1 MQSEGRRVPN
11 RNRFENEKVRNALRK
26 IDNYYDIY
34 TRVISRVEI
43 NEAYIKKNDIF
54 PLSLLFIYFDTKITN
69 EEYAKR
75 LSRMIK
81 EFCGDDL
88 ENNDINI
95 QDNEQNRLNKI
106 SLYLDM
112 MTYFRNA
119 SLDNLRAN
127 DFSDNDTF
135 EILMSIFLI
144 DTFDD
149 MYSLY
154 PKYVSTKLRNTVEN
168 CFAEDVLK
176 IKMEFQTNRALND
189 LSDIEIDF
197 DKYTGKSVSDLI
209 KPNQVYDY
217 NGPSN
222 KKKEDL
228 QTYKNA
234 MYLDYKETRKG
245 IVFEVNKF
253 IYDEYMATKD
263 LNYNKLSKEMA
274 SRLDGIVSMFKDLRD
289 PGNTDELAYNKLG
302 LPEWYLA
309 YYIDG
314 KPIVDFVPS
323 KYLRDQN
330 AISRYCARLILKTAV
345 KGNNIVEKV
354 VLADCGGKIGINVQ
368 PFYLKSRINQNMY
381 EQTFTKTRRFF
392 SNLRMF
398 KIKQIDDVITKYGR
412 KYNEQRE
419 LRREQIEN
427 YINDTYL
434 KARGLTYTTINLKE
448 NDVPYAL
455 KGKQRNARLGKGM
468 ITLDFF
474 DIKGQVISRGE
485 LEDDLKDNLDTFK
498 SSSQKNND
506 KDLLEDVI
514 NTEVK
519 PSKLEEDLK
528 DNLEE
533 PLIDNNIKNDI
544 LNKTK
549 DSNKIEK

>member
-1 MQSEGRRVPN
+1 
-11 RNRFENEKVRNALRK
+11 
-26 IDNYYDIY
+26 
-34 TRVISRVEI
+34 
-43 NEAYIKKNDIF
+43 
-54 PLSLLFIYFDTKITN
+54 
-69 EEYAKR
+69 
-75 LSRMIK
+75 
-81 EFCGDDL
+81 
-88 ENNDINI
+88 
-95 QDNEQNRLNKI
+95 
-106 SLYLDM
+106 
-112 MTYFRNA
+112 
-119 SLDNLRAN
+119 
-127 DFSDNDTF
+127 
-135 EILMSIFLI
+135 
-144 DTFDD
+144 
-149 MYSLY
+149 
-154 PKYVSTKLRNTVEN
+154 
-168 CFAEDVLK
+168 
-176 IKMEFQTNRALND
+176 
-189 LSDIEIDF
+189 
-197 DKYTGKSVSDLI
+197 
-209 KPNQVYDY
+209 
-217 NGPSN
+217 
-222 KKKEDL
+222 
-228 QTYKNA
+228 
-234 MYLDYKETRKG
+234 
-245 IVFEVNKF
+245 
-253 IYDEYMATKD
+253 
-263 LNYNKLSKEMA
+263 
-274 SRLDGIVSMFKDLRD
+274 
-289 PGNTDELAYNKLG
+289 
-302 LPEWYLA
+302 
-309 YYIDG
+309 
-314 KPIVDFVPS
+314 
-323 KYLRDQN
+323 
-330 AISRYCARLILKTAV
+330 
-345 KGNNIVEKV
+345 
-354 VLADCGGKIGINVQ
+354 
-368 PFYLKSRINQNMY
+368 MY